1 MLQAIISGKAARIS
15 IDGESKSWRELFR
28 TREDLITAS
37 VFGRLPYLS
46 DALIS
51 QCVLDLLG
59 DEGGQ
64 MQDIGCFQGIT
75 FWPRYHKSENHRSF
89 VEPDVLIEFSGLTL
103 LIEVKPPWGQ
113 QDTVQWEREITACVH
128 EGIKADTP
136 LYFLVL
142 GGYMPLDSGEV
153 ILRLEKRFHYD
164 RLRIALC
171 SWQRLNRCLHDLTKN
186 ADRRDLQILEDQ
198 LYALALHGVRVPG
211 RPFTDLNN
219 LPSNPSVEA
228 LESWHESLCGS
239 NAVSH
244 DWDRLN
250 KINFDIREDLSL
262 WR

>member
-1 MLQAIISGKAARIS
+1 MLQAIISGKAARVS

-46 DALIS
+46 DALIR

-59 DEGGQ
+59 DEGSQ
-64 MQDIGCFQGIT
+64 MQDIGCFQDIT

-113 QDTVQWEREITACVH
+113 QDAVQWKREVRACIHDRIREDV
-128 EGIKADTP
+128 P
-136 LYFLVL
+136 LCFLAL
-142 GGYMPLDSGEV
+142 GGHMPPDFGKA
-153 ILRLEKRFHYD
+153 ILRLEDRFKEEK
-164 RLRIALC
+164 LRIVLC
-171 SWQRLNRCLHDLTKN
+171 SWQTLNRSLHGLIAR
-186 ADRRDLQILEDQ
+186 ADRRDLRILEDQ

-219 LPSNPSVEA
+219 LPSNLSVEA